1 MNPYLMVLLTT
12 SLLLLDYWERQS
24 HTSGI
29 QMTRRERERKD
40 ATAKTGCTEQAYVTG
55 YLSGSFT

>member
-40 ATAKTGCTEQAYVTG
+40 AIAKQAVRSK
-55 YLSGSFT
+55 LM